1 MSGVS
6 IYVERRKRQ
15 ETEHPHPKSNP
26 LKLRQSNPG
35 FLANFQKGLVEL
47 LGLDGTDNRPPA
59 SWYGREM

>member
-1 MSGVS
+1 M
-6 IYVERRKRQ
+6 
-15 ETEHPHPKSNP
+15 TNT

-47 LGLDGTDNRPPA
+47 LWLDGTDNLPPA